1 MTQDIFAETGNFF
14 WAMSQW
20 AYAHQ
25 LIYTAMVLPYFFR
38 QAEVEWFEEDL
49 KPDNNLKYGEMKFY
63 KIKKF
68 LEG

>member
-1 MTQDIFAETGNFF
+1 MAQSIIDEIGNFF

-25 LIYTAMVLPYFFR
+25 LIYTATVFPYFFK

-49 KPDNNLKYGEMKFY
+49 KSDNTLK
-63 KIKKF
+63 
-68 LEG
+68 